1 MAIAT
6 SNLNVILSIDS
17 SSSSVCSLDPN
28 RVLSFTEPGT
38 CTVDANQPGNGYWN
52 AAPQSQQVVA
62 VTLGNGV
69 TPQGKSAQTIA
80 FISTNP
86 SPVTTGIS
94 KLEGGSPSSYAT
106 VTANSAVTFY
116 EWTGYCDWVGNA
128 GDQFAFGPSGH
139 EVVYTVGDWCFGGIS
154 ATRDTEA
161 QEIATQMNAAT
172 NGSGAAFSAVAT
184 ITAKEDVLTVMV
196 NAPGS
201 SMNGWDFRPG
211 PNNFLWITGFS
222 GAFTTYARWPRP
234 PRACPLHS
242 PLTALARP
250 EHARFRV
257 AW

>member
-1 MAIAT
+1 M
-6 SNLNVILSIDS
+6 
-17 SSSSVCSLDPN
+17 
-28 RVLSFTEPGT
+28 
-38 CTVDANQPGNGYWN
+38 
-52 AAPQSQQVVA
+52 
-62 VTLGNGV
+62 
-69 TPQGKSAQTIA
+69 
-80 FISTNP
+80 
-86 SPVTTGIS
+86 
-94 KLEGGSPSSYAT
+94 
-106 VTANSAVTFY
+106 TANSAVTFY

-222 GAFTTYARWPRP
+222 GAFITYAPMATATSGLPVAFSIDSFLEHDRSMLDFGWRGDLYWIWHMHSRRRP
-234 PRACPLHS
+234 
-242 PLTALARP
+242 AR
-250 EHARFRV
+250 
-257 AW
+257 